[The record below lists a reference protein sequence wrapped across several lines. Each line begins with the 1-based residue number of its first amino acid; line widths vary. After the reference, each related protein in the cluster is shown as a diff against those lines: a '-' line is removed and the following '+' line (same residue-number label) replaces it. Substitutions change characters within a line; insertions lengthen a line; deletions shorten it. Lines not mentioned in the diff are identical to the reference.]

1 MKKIIVL
8 LMVFVMTSALFAG
21 CAKKE
26 EVKEEA
32 TTTEAVDAVST
43 ASVVTEAEPL
53 VKALGAEGF
62 WLAATLNDITYD
74 KDIVVEGEFKNDDK
88 IARKLALYTQDADHN
103 ITASFTLTAPK
114 LVVKSENFKI
124 QGGTFAGDVYV
135 EANGFQVG
143 KAATVSG
150 NIYFATQEFM
160 DSAVY
165 DETGKV
171 TGSKEVA
178 AATVDVVSTA
188 SVVTEAD
195 ALVKALAA
203 DGFWLAATLN
213 DITYDKDIV
222 VEGEFKNDDKIARK
236 LALYTQDADHK
247 ITASFTLTAP
257 KLIVKSE
264 NFKIQGGTFA
274 GDVYVEA
281 NGFQVGK
288 AATVSGNIYF
298 ASQEYMDSAVYD
310 ETGKVTGVKEVK

>member
-8 LMVFVMTSALFAG
+8 LMVLVMTSALFAG

-32 TTTEAVDAVST
+32 ATTETAATETAATEEAATEEAVDAVST

-74 KDIVVEGEFKNDDK
+74 KDIVVEGEFKNDDV
-88 IARKLALYTQDADHN
+88 IARKLALYTQD
-103 ITASFTLTAPK
+103 
-114 LVVKSENFKI
+114 
-124 QGGTFAGDVYV
+124 
-135 EANGFQVG
+135 
-143 KAATVSG
+143 
-150 NIYFATQEFM
+150 
-160 DSAVY
+160 
-165 DETGKV
+165 
-171 TGSKEVA
+171 
-178 AATVDVVSTA
+178 
-188 SVVTEAD
+188 
-195 ALVKALAA
+195 
-203 DGFWLAATLN
+203 
-213 DITYDKDIV
+213 
-222 VEGEFKNDDKIARK
+222 DDRN
-236 LALYTQDADHK
+236 

-288 AATVSGNIYF
+288 AATVTGNIYF
-298 ASQEYMDSAVYD
+298 STQEFMDSAVYD
-310 ETGKVTGVKEVK
+310 ETGVVTGVKEVK